1 MASFNKVI
9 LMGRLT
15 AAPEI
20 KQTPNGTSVCNFSIA
35 VDRKRGKDGEAK
47 ADFFDVTA
55 FNKTAE
61 LICNY
66 FTKGSPILTVGEL
79 RKDSWM
85 DEQDQKRYK
94 TFVVAREVYF
104 CGSKANSETND
115 TPEKKNAVQS
125 EIIPPP
131 YVPSA
136 YEFEEVDTSDGNLP
150 F

>member
-9 LMGRLT
+9 LMGWLT

-35 VDRKRGKDGEAK
+35 VDRKRGKDGEPK
-47 ADFFDVTA
+47 ADFFDITA

-61 LICNY
+61 FISNY
-66 FTKGSPILTVGEL
+66 FTKGSPILIDGEL
-79 RKDSWM
+79 QTDSWV
-85 DEQDQKRYK
+85 DKQGQKRYK
-94 TFVVAREVYF
+94 TSVVVREVAF
-104 CGSKANSETND
+104 CGSKGNSETND

-125 EIIPPP
+125 EFVASA

-136 YEFEEVDTSDGNLP
+136 YTFEEVDASDGNLP

>member
-1 MASFNKVI
+1 MT
-9 LMGRLT
+9 GRLT

-47 ADFFDVTA
+47 ADFFDITA
-55 FNKTAE
+55 FSKTAE
-61 LICNY
+61 FISNY
-66 FTKGSPILTVGEL
+66 FTKGSPILIDGEL
-79 RKDSWM
+79 QTDSWV
-85 DEQDQKRYK
+85 DKQGQKRYK
-94 TFVVAREVYF
+94 TSVVARGVSF
-104 CGSKANSETND
+104 CGAKNNSETND

-125 EIIPPP
+125 KFGASEA